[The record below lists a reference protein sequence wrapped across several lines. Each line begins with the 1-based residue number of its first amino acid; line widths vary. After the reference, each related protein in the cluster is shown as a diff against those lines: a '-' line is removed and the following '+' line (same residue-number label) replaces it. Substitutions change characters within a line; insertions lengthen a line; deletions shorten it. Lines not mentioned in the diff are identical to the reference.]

1 MSYKSIEEIFRHNE
15 KWVKAQLK
23 ADPDY
28 FVKLSKRQK
37 PRYLFISCSDS
48 RISTEV
54 IMDAEPGDVF
64 IHRNVAN
71 LVPSN
76 DLNTLSAINYAV
88 KHIKVKHIIICG
100 HYNCGG
106 IKTAMTTSDEGIL
119 NPWLRDVR
127 DVYRIHKQ
135 ELNSIKSLSKKYDRL
150 VELNVWEQCIN
161 TMKTRDVQKAL
172 AEKRIQ
178 IHGWVFNMKTGRLT
192 DLNFKAERLAREIM
206 DIYNLFE

>member
-37 PRYLFISCSDS
+37 PKYLFISCSDS

-161 TMKTRDVQKAL
+161 TLKTRDVQKAL

-178 IHGWVFNMKTGRLT
+178 IHGWVFNMRTGKLT
-192 DLNFKAERLAREIM
+192 DLNFKAEKLAREIM

>member
-28 FVKLSKRQK
+28 FVKLNKRQK
-37 PRYLFISCSDS
+37 PKYLFISCSDS

-161 TMKTRDVQKAL
+161 TLKTRDVQKAL

-178 IHGWVFNMKTGRLT
+178 IHGWVFNMRTGKLT
-192 DLNFKAERLAREIM
+192 DLNFKAEKLAREIM

>member
-1 MSYKSIEEIFRHNE
+1 MSYKSIEEIFKHNE

-37 PRYLFISCSDS
+37 PKYLFISCSDS